1 MLHLACLIV
10 QRALFG
16 QEPLEAS
23 HSNAAAMAMEGRVE
37 QPEQTLMPLL
47 DRAKR
52 TVIGALDQLEAWQNG
67 KPTSNIS
74 IGNAGQVNVG
84 GVVNNQI

>member
-23 HSNAAAMAMEGRVE
+23 HSNAAAMAIEGRVE
-37 QPEQTLMPLL
+37 QPEQTPMPLL
-47 DRAKR
+47 DRTKR
-52 TVIGALDQLEAWQNG
+52 TVIRALDRLQA
-67 KPTSNIS
+67 
-74 IGNAGQVNVG
+74 
-84 GVVNNQI
+84 